1 MIDVLNAEWIK
12 QKATKN
18 EFQLSGHA
26 HKERQEEAIN
36 TWEIR
41 EALMECEILESY
53 PKDPKGPS
61 CLVLG
66 YAKERPIHIVCGR
79 GKNDWLLIITVYIP
93 RAPKWIDPKTR
104 GGRENERAS

>member
-1 MIDVLNAEWIK
+1 LADAIHIDWIIE
-12 QKATKN
+12 KARKN

-26 HKERQEEAIN
+26 HKERQEEDIYA
-36 TWEIR
+36 WEIR
-41 EALMECEILESY
+41 EALINCEILENY

-66 YAKERPIHIVCGR
+66 YAAERLIHVVCGR

-93 RAPKWIDPKTR
+93 KPPKWLDPKTR
-104 GGRENERAS
+104 GGQMR